1 MTDKT
6 DTDGDAPRAR
16 IAHGLGAAVGAF
28 LVGTLGLAVTFY
40 ITGHAAIGETAVA
53 VEELSFLELT
63 NAAAFGV
70 ASTVVSLLMGLVGMV
85 TAAGAAIIGLA
96 VGAVGIAGALVVG
109 LGVITGPLLLAGAIG
124 ILIKRRFFPDVI

>member
-6 DTDGDAPRAR
+6 QIERDVPRAR

-40 ITGHAAIGETAVA
+40 ITGDAAFGEGAMA
-53 VEELSFLELT
+53 QDQMNFFELT
-63 NAAAFGV
+63 HAAAFGV
-70 ASTVVSLLMGLVGMV
+70 ASTVMSLLMGMIGMV

-96 VGAVGIAGALVVG
+96 VGAVGIAGAVVVG
-109 LGVITGPLLLAGAIG
+109 LGVITGPLLLAAAIG
-124 ILIKRRFFPDVI
+124 LLIKRRFFPDVI